1 MGDDAIAVATDPTEN
16 PDPNPN
22 TIVRHTVPKAIEVEE
37 PHI

>member
-1 MGDDAIAVATDPTEN
+1 MWDDGIAVATDPTEN
-16 PDPNPN
+16 PDRNPN